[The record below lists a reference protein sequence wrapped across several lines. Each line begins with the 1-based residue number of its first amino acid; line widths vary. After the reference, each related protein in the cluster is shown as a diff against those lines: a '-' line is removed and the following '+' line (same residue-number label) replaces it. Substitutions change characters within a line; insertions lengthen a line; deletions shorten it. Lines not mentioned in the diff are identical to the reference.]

1 MNNLNIFCFGFGQV
15 AKCFIKKLR
24 LKKFNINLST
34 TSRKNTRKKKFDEID
49 YTSFMFDGTNYDNKL
64 IEKLKKS
71 DHILVSIPPR
81 DGTDLV
87 LKSFF
92 ITEKF
97 FFFSVSR
104 LTNFLQTFRSRKSQK
119 QHFFAQLTL

>member
-49 YTSFMFDGTNYDNKL
+49 YTSFMFDGVVDLLLAQK
-64 IEKLKKS
+64 
-71 DHILVSIPPR
+71 HPR
-81 DGTDLV
+81 V
-87 LKSFF
+87 LP
-92 ITEKF
+92 
-97 FFFSVSR
+97 
-104 LTNFLQTFRSRKSQK
+104 
-119 QHFFAQLTL
+119 